1 MAEIERNDTDQSV
14 TAQQRVQWR
23 IDPQKRI
30 VYLTFLENPTLLE
43 VMSILSE
50 IFAHPDYQSDYGF
63 LADRR
68 KVGPPTTDY
77 MKGATEVARHHKA
90 QLQGPWATVVTGLT
104 SYGMARMGEIL
115 AEPIGI
121 QERVFTDLAEAEV
134 WLTGKRPS

>member
-1 MAEIERNDTDQSV
+1 MDDVRPKDTDHSV
-14 TAQQRVQWR
+14 SAKQPLQWR

-30 VYLTFLENPTLLE
+30 VYLTFLENPTIHE
-43 VMSILSE
+43 IMNILSE
-50 IFAHPDYQSDYGF
+50 IFAHPDYQSDFGF

-68 KVGPPTTDY
+68 KVGPPTTEY
-77 MKGATEVARHHKA
+77 MKGATEVARHHAA

-121 QERVFTDLAEAEV
+121 KERVFTDLAEAEA
-134 WLTGKRPS
+134 WLAAKRTS